1 MFDEY
6 SEEEIE
12 RILISY
18 KQKKIKEKERYEK
31 NKHSWDFKE
40 KNKMRQKKYY
50 EEHKYIKRQN
60 YQDNKLLNQAK
71 SSYYYYKRTNREA
84 LFEILHP
91 EKWER
96 LIVGGYISLCR
107 PCLSVS
113 TE

>member
-18 KQKKIKEKERYEK
+18 KRKKIKEKERYEK

-40 KNKMRQKKYY
+40 KNKLRQKKYY

-60 YQDNKLLNQAK
+60 YQDNKLLNQLIEEAEKGAK
-71 SSYYYYKRTNREA
+71 PVKTNKKPSEKRKKET
-84 LFEILHP
+84 
-91 EKWER
+91 K
-96 LIVGGYISLCR
+96 
-107 PCLSVS
+107 
-113 TE
+113 